1 MNFQKFCFATLLFA
15 TIIAVGPASAT
26 CSDATLKGV
35 WGYQVGA
42 AVGHFTS
49 DGQGNIT
56 SGSQTVSEN
65 GTIKAQTYTGTYTVR
80 KNCTGGVTVKFTG
93 GGSSTSN
100 FIVDDTNKG
109 LQVINTVSGGVAGGF
124 GLAQG
129 TATCGLIGK
138 KAIFAAN
145 LFGGIVNVGPIDY
158 LAQVILSGTGKV
170 SGSGTFDVNGT
181 IVSAT
186 ITGTY
191 TENSDCTGTIQMKL
205 PRSITLNFNSIVV
218 NGGKEILLIETDPN
232 TVVAGSMQQ

>member
-1 MNFQKFCFATLLFA
+1 M
-15 TIIAVGPASAT
+15 
-26 CSDATLKGV
+26 

-49 DGQGNIT
+49 NGQGNIT

-100 FIVDDTNKG
+100 FIVDPLTRVCRSSIP
-109 LQVINTVSGGVAGGF
+109 LAVVSPAV
-124 GLAQG
+124 LASRREIL
-129 TATCGLIGK
+129 TCGLIGK

-170 SGSGTFDVNGT
+170 SGSGTFDVNGM

-186 ITGTY
+186 IKGTY

-205 PRSITLNFNSIVV
+205 PQSITLIFNSIVV